1 MIYNRILLEIANFC
15 ETCPSHELCPEEE
28 CVLYRIEKMILRGKC
43 MDINE
48 IVNEYYNSVVDLEKF
63 LKYRN
68 SLSEDDRKR
77 EQSPFVQSILECFE
91 EYYEKQCMPWR
102 LIKGDVK
109 DEMYKIFTA
118 SDFNKILP
126 YLNAGDMLTDTLI
139 SYLEDDLTDYYQKK
153 GYDVT
158 DDKIKDEIIDK
169 AFDLHFQD
177 EIDSTI
183 FSTDTITLHKI
194 AKRMN
199 IVCNELYEYFQSKK
213 FESTDEVQI

>member
-1 MIYNRILLEIANFC
+1 MNV
-15 ETCPSHELCPEEE
+15 T
-28 CVLYRIEKMILRGKC
+28 
-43 MDINE
+43 E
-48 IVNEYYNSVVDLEKF
+48 IVNEYYNNIVDLEKF

-68 SLSEDDRKR
+68 SLSQNEEKK
-77 EQSPFVQSILECFE
+77 EQPQFVQSILKIFKED
-91 EYYEKQCMPWR
+91 YEKRCMPWR
-102 LIKGDVK
+102 LVNGDLK
-109 DEMYKIFTA
+109 KEMYKVFTS

-126 YLNAGDMLTDTLI
+126 YLKADDTLFDTLM
-139 SYLEDDLTDYYQKK
+139 SYLEDDLTDYYQKN

-183 FSTDTITLHKI
+183 FSLDTITLHKI

-199 IVCNELYEYFQSKK
+199 IVCNELYKYFQSRN
-213 FESTDEVQI
+213 FESTEEIQI